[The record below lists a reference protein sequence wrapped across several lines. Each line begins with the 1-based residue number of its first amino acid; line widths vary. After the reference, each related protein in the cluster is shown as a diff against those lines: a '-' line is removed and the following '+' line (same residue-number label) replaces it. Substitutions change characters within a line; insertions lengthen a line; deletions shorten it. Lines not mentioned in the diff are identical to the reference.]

1 MKSKGI
7 SYFLLIL
14 LGASIGYMVG
24 VSMDP
29 VDRAIRKAQ
38 KINRANLA
46 GVSSLREGGSMNIF
60 GLFTKKKS
68 LQEKIDTDTKFSN
81 EYVSRISNTM
91 AKKEEAIAL
100 LDETKEFIDLA
111 TQEVFIDSSLQKYLY
126 SLGRVQLQNGMV
138 FQALSNLQR
147 SYDINPYDSS
157 TAQLLASSYLALYQV
172 LPEGSEKSQAG
183 ESAVRFLKLT
193 LQTKPNS
200 ISTMHGLALIYTDQG
215 VYQSA
220 LPLFLQILDKDP
232 EHIDSLLGI
241 ARIYYDQGERDKA
254 RRVYEQTEAL
264 ILELKNKRSFI
275 RQELNIGVLDHKL
288 KVIRNNLEILYSA
301 QQSGIN

>member
-81 EYVSRISNTM
+81 EYVNRISNTM

-100 LDETKEFIDLA
+100 LDETKEFIDL
-111 TQEVFIDSSLQKYLY
+111 EI
-126 SLGRVQLQNGMV
+126 GRAHV
-138 FQALSNLQR
+138 
-147 SYDINPYDSS
+147 
-157 TAQLLASSYLALYQV
+157 
-172 LPEGSEKSQAG
+172 
-183 ESAVRFLKLT
+183 
-193 LQTKPNS
+193 
-200 ISTMHGLALIYTDQG
+200 
-215 VYQSA
+215 
-220 LPLFLQILDKDP
+220 
-232 EHIDSLLGI
+232 
-241 ARIYYDQGERDKA
+241 
-254 RRVYEQTEAL
+254 
-264 ILELKNKRSFI
+264 
-275 RQELNIGVLDHKL
+275 
-288 KVIRNNLEILYSA
+288 
-301 QQSGIN
+301 